1 NLKIDLGKYVITS
14 NSRSFILNTKTIL
27 KSGENIGQENL
38 SPLGYYPHLHQMHR
52 DLLRLK
58 INDDD
63 IADIKQLGE
72 KIDSIAL
79 NFAETLSNISSELR
93 ECQLRERACSTHA

>member
-1 NLKIDLGKYVITS
+1 MSLRIDLGKYVITS

-52 DLLRLK
+52 DLIRLK

-72 KIDSIAL
+72 KIDSIAKEL
-79 NFAETLSNISSELR
+79 AEKSNI
-93 ECQLRERACSTHA
+93 THD